1 MSNLPKI
8 NPEEEILKIQSF
20 IKSVMSKQQK
30 KNVVIGISGGID
42 SATAL
47 FLLKNSIPHENIFV
61 LYLPY
66 FENNSEDFKDV
77 IKDINLPEENV
88 KEVSIKPIADSI
100 IKTLNI
106 PEDKIRKGNVMAR
119 VRMIALYDYAKEI
132 DGLVCGTENKS
143 EFLLGYFTRFGDG
156 ASDFEPIQH
165 LYKTQVYEVATKL
178 GVPDKIIKRMPSANL
193 WENQTD
199 EEELGFSYKEADE
212 VLYLYFDKGMK
223 IEEILVKSSKNAG
236 KIIDFA
242 NRNSYKHHVPYL
254 I

>member
-1 MSNLPKI
+1 
-8 NPEEEILKIQSF
+8 
-20 IKSVMSKQQK
+20 
-30 KNVVIGISGGID
+30 
-42 SATAL
+42 
-47 FLLKNSIPHENIFV
+47 
-61 LYLPY
+61 
-66 FENNSEDFKDV
+66 
-77 IKDINLPEENV
+77 
-88 KEVSIKPIADSI
+88 
-100 IKTLNI
+100 
-106 PEDKIRKGNVMAR
+106 MAR